1 MNKYSIP
8 PNGKVGEVGAL
19 SIMIDGL
26 FAIKEMDGM
35 NKCSISS
42 GLYPWVRVNV
52 VRVGNV
58 VRVRRDDNV
67 GVGVLQDLK
76 GFWVKVR
83 FRVLKLEQRVSS
95 DRVYKD
101 NILVSDSSP

>member
-1 MNKYSIP
+1 
-8 PNGKVGEVGAL
+8 
-19 SIMIDGL
+19 MIDGL

-42 GLYPWVRVNV
+42 GLYSWVRVNV

>member
-1 MNKYSIP
+1 M
-8 PNGKVGEVGAL
+8 
-19 SIMIDGL
+19 
-26 FAIKEMDGM
+26 
-35 NKCSISS
+35 
-42 GLYPWVRVNV
+42 
-52 VRVGNV
+52 

-95 DRVYKD
+95 DRVIKD